1 MAAAEED
8 NFHDGMLL
16 SADDHTHCP
25 ESLRYAFCV
34 YKESG
39 DVVLLVNEAKLTRKD
54 RATEKTTHP
63 VYFDGK
69 WIPPPMPDGYGI
81 DHEKIEYYTITS
93 GGKRHLGSG
102 HRPLPPAIPQSN
114 KLLSKVRFWIELR
127 SSNYFT
133 DIPEGFFTISQV
145 KARDDAFNAMFGLA
159 DIPRLL
165 KTKVAN
171 QNSDWDVHYQEMI
184 NNAYPCL
191 DIRSYWDSVN
201 HALPIS
207 RELEVSFPFEGIST
221 FYCAAFKHLYKDIE
235 VLLRFVYGK
244 YFDDAG
250 QLCDDEDFD
259 ENM

>member
-1 MAAAEED
+1 LD
-8 NFHDGMLL
+8 
-16 SADDHTHCP
+16 
-25 ESLRYAFCV
+25 
-34 YKESG
+34 
-39 DVVLLVNEAKLTRKD
+39 
-54 RATEKTTHP
+54 
-63 VYFDGK
+63 
-69 WIPPPMPDGYGI
+69 
-81 DHEKIEYYTITS
+81 
-93 GGKRHLGSG
+93 
-102 HRPLPPAIPQSN
+102 
-114 KLLSKVRFWIELR
+114 IELR

-133 DIPEGFFTISQV
+133 DIPEDFFTISQV